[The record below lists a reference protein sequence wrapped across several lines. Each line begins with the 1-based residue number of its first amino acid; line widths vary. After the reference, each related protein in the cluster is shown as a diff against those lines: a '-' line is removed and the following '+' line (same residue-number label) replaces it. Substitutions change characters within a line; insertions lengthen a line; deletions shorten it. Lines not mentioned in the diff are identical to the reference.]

1 MTDRSLIY
9 RIQGASW
16 ALELPVDQLQA
27 IQSQAQRK
35 WWSKEAAGQLFSTEP
50 GSDMVRVDAVTKLP
64 ARAATRTGL
73 RLDIP
78 AVRKEREAFFERGLH
93 CLGFWH
99 THPEPVPTPSPADMA
114 LAADHASA
122 SSATFGGL
130 VFVIVGTAAAPA
142 GVGVWVHDGT
152 TLWPAPAETT
162 VCPTRVQPTDILSS

>member
-9 RIQGASW
+9 RLPGASW
-16 ALELPVDQLQA
+16 AFELPVEPLQA
-27 IQSQAQRK
+27 LQSHAQRK
-35 WWSKEAAGQLFSTEP
+35 WWSREAAGQLFSKEP
-50 GSDMVRVDAVTKLP
+50 DSDMVRVDAVTKLP
-64 ARAATRTGL
+64 SRVATRTGL

-78 AVRKEREAFFERGLH
+78 AVRKEREVLFEQGLH

-99 THPEPVPTPSPADMA
+99 THPEPVPTPSPDDIA

-142 GVGVWVHDGT
+142 GVGVWVHDGS
-152 TLWPAPAETT
+152 TLWPALAETT
-162 VCPTRVQPTDILSS
+162 VCAMRVQPTDILSS